1 MLLIYN
7 VKRIKL
13 FTLFRWYVA
22 VYMTWSSARNCS
34 FGDFPSEAKLILSSE
49 KLISEGFCFKYGIE
63 DIYDQTVEY
72 SKTKGMLKWKSC
84 LFIFVQVWRKISI
97 ILSIE
102 GPLDPKPSWNSSLA
116 CNRMKFLIC
125 FGYDITAQIKT
136 QAQACCLEH
145 LGRAGH
151 FIWACKV
158 QIYDHHH
165 HYVW

>member
-1 MLLIYN
+1 MLN
-7 VKRIKL
+7 VSNCLHVSDDALPSK
-13 FTLFRWYVA
+13 
-22 VYMTWSSARNCS
+22 SSARNCS

-72 SKTKGMLKWKSC
+72 LKTKGTLKWKSC
-84 LFIFVQVWRKISI
+84 LFIFAQVWRKISI

-125 FGYDITAQIKT
+125 FGYDITALIKT
-136 QAQACCLEH
+136 QAQTCCLEH

-158 QIYDHHH
+158 QI
-165 HYVW
+165 